1 MAWAKPEYS
10 KRRVD
15 RAGKEYAAGPH
26 SLQEYVETMAIIDNW
41 RSAHSF
47 PLNTMQMLL
56 RKRARTVDP
65 AADVVQR
72 LKRFPSIAAK
82 LRKLG
87 SFGLSNIQD
96 IGGCRAVVKDM
107 DRLDKLMDAFLLRGR
122 DSHVL
127 KGIDD
132 YVWDDGPRSTGY
144 RSVHFIYAFQS
155 DANPD
160 YNSLRIEIQLRTRRQ
175 HAWATAVETVAAF
188 TGEPLKSGE
197 GDPEW
202 LRFFALMGSE
212 IAGLERAPLVPQTPR
227 RSSILRAEIR
237 DLARKLDVENRLRA
251 YQATMDI
258 MGKAFGE
265 GADTYKL
272 HYFLLCRNAVG
283 RELDVTGYAKTALR
297 FATQDYKN
305 LELATANTPEADV
318 VLVSADDLK
327 ALKRA
332 YPNYFADTSEFLK
345 MLNRAIS

>member
-10 KRRVD
+10 KTRVNQ
-15 RAGKEYAAGPH
+15 AGKDYIAGP
-26 SLQEYVETMAIIDNW
+26 STLDAYLETLAVIDNW

-56 RKRARTVDP
+56 RKRAKGVDP

-82 LRKLG
+82 LRKRG
-87 SFGLSNIQD
+87 SWGLSSIQD

-107 DRLDKLMDAFLLRGR
+107 ASLDRLVDSFVVRGR
-122 DSHVL
+122 DSHVC
-127 KGIDD
+127 KRVDD

-144 RSVHFIYAFQS
+144 RSVHFVYAFHS
-155 DANPD
+155 EAKPE

-188 TGEPLKSGE
+188 TGEPLKAGE
-197 GDPEW
+197 GDAEW

-212 IAGLERAPLVPQTPR
+212 IAALESAPFVPGTPR
-227 RSSILRAEIR
+227 RSSLLRAVLR
-237 DLARKLDVENRLRA
+237 DLARRLDVEERLRA
-251 YQATMDI
+251 YQTTVSVMDRR
-258 MGKAFGE
+258 FGQ
-265 GADTYKL
+265 GSNSIDL
-272 HYFLLCRNAVG
+272 HYFLLCRNTPGGEVSITA
-283 RELDVTGYAKTALR
+283 YAKSALR
-297 FATQDYKN
+297 FATQAYKE
-305 LELATANTPEADV
+305 LELSTADTPGADV

-332 YPNYFADTSEFLK
+332 YPNYFADTTEFLK
-345 MLNRAIS
+345 MVERATT